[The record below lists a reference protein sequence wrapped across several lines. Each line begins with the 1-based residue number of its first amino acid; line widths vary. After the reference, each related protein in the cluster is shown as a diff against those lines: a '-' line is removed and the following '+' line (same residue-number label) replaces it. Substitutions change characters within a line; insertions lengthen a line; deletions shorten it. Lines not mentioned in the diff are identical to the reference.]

1 MFKKSLFIIGTTIV
15 FTVIGLISFP
25 YTEIAYGEQGCLFQ
39 GSWYGINGVTEEL
52 EWTINVHGQSHS
64 SGINNLEDPYFDP
77 TLQLVYGDEFEDA
90 VRLTTLRGTWERSG
104 SNTFRWTMIG
114 QAVDDDGNNVWIGKL
129 SGTSTLMDNCNT
141 EFIEGTLEVFG
152 PDQDPFMDFPQY
164 GGFPVPNHYG
174 YRMRVDPPYSN

>member
-1 MFKKSLFIIGTTIV
+1 
-15 FTVIGLISFP
+15 
-25 YTEIAYGEQGCLFQ
+25 
-39 GSWYGINGVTEEL
+39 
-52 EWTINVHGQSHS
+52 
-64 SGINNLEDPYFDP
+64 
-77 TLQLVYGDEFEDA
+77 
-90 VRLTTLRGTWERSG
+90 
-104 SNTFRWTMIG
+104 MIG